1 MADRQAVQ
9 VPGLKA
15 IGPYSHAVRAAGLLF
30 VAGQPGVDPAT
41 GEVAGATLE
50 EQARQAF
57 KNLDMVLRAG
67 GQPHGPGRK
76 HDGPCRGYLSVRGGE
91 PAFRGVFSRQSSS
104 AHDHAG
110 SIAKGVVDLD
120 WMRGRTR
127 RLKDIHDS
135 AQTSPKLNGV
145 CFPPPAASETA
156 APQHLCPLP
165 QSPRWRSRRSQAS
178 IPVRPR

>member
-67 GQPHGPGRK
+67 DSRMDLVVNTTVLVADISQFAVVNQ
-76 HDGPCRGYLSVRGGE
+76 LFGE
-91 PAFRGVFSRQSSS
+91 YFPAS
-104 AHDHAG
+104 
-110 SIAKGVVDLD
+110 
-120 WMRGRTR
+120 
-127 RLKDIHDS
+127 
-135 AQTSPKLNGV
+135 
-145 CFPPPAASETA
+145 PPARMTMQTA
-156 APQHLCPLP
+156 LP
-165 QSPRWRSRRSQAS
+165 KGLLIS
-178 IPVRPR
+178 IGCVAALGD